1 MLSEEGGYVKV
12 ASYMK
17 WIVEANLAHSYMA
30 HSQLQQ
36 LKNKNRPSMTSVIAT
51 VFKPTTPAAPLS
63 PTRSVMFS
71 PEVAGS

>member
-1 MLSEEGGYVKV
+1 MLSEEGGYVMV
-12 ASYMK
+12 ASYME
-17 WIVEANLAHSYMA
+17 WIVEAALAHSYMA
-30 HSQLQQ
+30 HSQQ

-51 VFKPTTPAAPLS
+51 VFKATTPAAPLS